1 LLKLETTGYIAAE
14 TRYTSA
20 FHEQNLRAAQGL
32 RSPDFRR
39 ITTFMQLQGRIFIAR
54 HGETVFNAS
63 GRMQGQ
69 LNIHTPLTTRGFA
82 QADEMGRSL
91 ARFLGTSQSLHL
103 WSSSAGRAQQTMA
116 IVAEHIGADWRDVRT
131 DDRLQEIDVGDWSDK
146 RYADIIAEQGD
157 IIDPQTSLF
166 SQRPPNGEWY
176 DDIAARLKS
185 WMADTEHERGD
196 RLVIM
201 HGISARV
208 LRGLQRGLP
217 VDPTFGAPIADNV
230 PQGTMVMV
238 GYEADEKIIHLGKG
252 VNHA

>member
-1 LLKLETTGYIAAE
+1 MIST
-14 TRYTSA
+14 
-20 FHEQNLRAAQGL
+20 HEG
-32 RSPDFRR
+32 
-39 ITTFMQLQGRIFIAR
+39 IMQLQGRIFIAR

-91 ARFLGTSQSLHL
+91 ALFLGTSQSLHL
-103 WSSSAGRAQQTMA
+103 WCSTAGRAQQTMA
-116 IVAEHIGADWRDVRT
+116 IVAEHIGADWRDVRF

-146 RYADIIAEQGD
+146 RYADIIAQEGD
-157 IIDPQTSLF
+157 IIDRETGLF
-166 SQRPPNGEWY
+166 SKRPPNGESY
-176 DDIAARLKS
+176 DDVAARLKS
-185 WMADTEHERGD
+185 WMAETEHERGG

-201 HGISARV
+201 HGMSARV

-217 VDPTFGAPIADNV
+217 AHPKFGIPVAENM

-238 GYEADEKIIHLGKG
+238 GYETDEKVIHLGKG
-252 VNHA
+252 VSHA

>member
-1 LLKLETTGYIAAE
+1 MIST
-14 TRYTSA
+14 
-20 FHEQNLRAAQGL
+20 HEGV
-32 RSPDFRR
+32 
-39 ITTFMQLQGRIFIAR
+39 MQLQGRIFIAR

-91 ARFLGTSQSLHL
+91 ARFLGTNQSLHL
-103 WSSSAGRAQQTMA
+103 WCSTAGRAQQTMA
-116 IVAEHIGADWRDVRT
+116 IVAEHIGADWRDVRF

-146 RYADIIAEQGD
+146 RYADIIAQEGD
-157 IIDPQTSLF
+157 IIDRETGLF
-166 SQRPPNGEWY
+166 SKRPPNGEGY
-176 DDIAARLKS
+176 DDVAARLKS
-185 WMADTEHERGD
+185 WMAETEHERGD

-201 HGISARV
+201 HGMSARV

-217 VDPTFGAPIADNV
+217 AHPTFGIPVAENM

-238 GYEADEKIIHLGKG
+238 GYETDEKVIHLGKG
-252 VNHA
+252 VSHA